1 VGYSLPE
8 GGVPI
13 CSVGGEGERS
23 DGLPGGRT
31 PSQEPKKRS
40 KGAAERDEFLRVLWR
55 MELSRI
61 DPGRLVFVDEMGT
74 HTSLAPLY
82 AYAPVGERA
91 FFEVPRT
98 RGKNTTLLT
107 SMITEGMGPSMA
119 VEGATTSRVF
129 ETYVER
135 VLAPALRCGQVVV
148 MDNLGAHR
156 PRRIRELIEERGC
169 ELIYLPSYSPDFN
182 PIEQALSK
190 IKHLLRRIAARTKE
204 FLIEAMGWA
213 LAAVSA
219 QDVRGFFINCGYR
232 TPAQQL

>member
-1 VGYSLPE
+1 
-8 GGVPI
+8 
-13 CSVGGEGERS
+13 
-23 DGLPGGRT
+23 
-31 PSQEPKKRS
+31 
-40 KGAAERDEFLRVLWR
+40 
-55 MELSRI
+55 MEVCHI

-91 FFEVPRT
+91 FFKIPRN

-107 SMITEGMGPSMA
+107 SLHQGGMGPSMA

-135 VLAPALRCGQVVV
+135 LLAPTLKSGQVVV

-156 PRRIRELIEERGC
+156 PKKVKELIEAKGC
-169 ELIYLPSYSPDFN
+169 ELIYLPPYSPDFN
-182 PIEQALSK
+182 PIEEAFAKL
-190 IKHLLRRIAARTKE
+190 KHILRKTSARTKE
-204 FLIEAMGWA
+204 ALIEAMSRA

-219 QDVRGFFINCGYR
+219 EDVRGFFVHCGYR
-232 TPAQQL
+232 APAQQL